1 MLCCYL
7 LKACLFSSERQK
19 GSGPGGEQKLGDT
32 GKCGEKGNCSKDILY
47 EKTIDFNDRNENKI
61 LKNV

>member
-19 GSGPGGEQKLGDT
+19 GSGPGGEHKLGNT
-32 GKCGEKGNCSKDILY
+32 VKCEEKENCSKDILY

-61 LKNV
+61 LNV

>member
-1 MLCCYL
+1 M
-7 LKACLFSSERQK
+7 LFSSERQK